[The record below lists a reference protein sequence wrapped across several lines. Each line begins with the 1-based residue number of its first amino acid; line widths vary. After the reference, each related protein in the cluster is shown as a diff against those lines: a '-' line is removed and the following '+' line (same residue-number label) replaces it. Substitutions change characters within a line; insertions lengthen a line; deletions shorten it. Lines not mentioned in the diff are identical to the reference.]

1 MSRKSK
7 LQRLEFI
14 NALQRV
20 YNSILARQQLQSN
33 QLISVVFEDRY
44 NLSNPTDVGVL
55 MSNLE
60 YKIDDQLKTDLY
72 DYLTTGIQGLV
83 ALGAGHSVNN
93 SLNIMGDEA
102 FDFLELGDRI
112 GLNYINRVAQDGL
125 RLSDRIWDSQQK
137 DSINKAVFET
147 IREGGTQYDLA
158 KKIEEVVGSGV
169 PNYRIKRIA
178 ETELTYAY
186 SHAKADIV
194 IEEAKLF
201 KNAQAYIKIS
211 LSPAHP
217 KPDIC
222 DLMAGTYK
230 AEEAPLPPYHSHC
243 LCETETILKPKSD
256 PLKTTTIEKNIKTNP
271 DLVTVKTVE
280 THDTTVNL
288 N

>member
-1 MSRKSK
+1 MSRISK

-14 NALQRV
+14 NTLQRV
-20 YNSILARQQLQSN
+20 YNSILARQKLQST
-33 QLISVVFEDRY
+33 QLVSVIFEDRY

-60 YKIDDQLKTDLY
+60 YKIDEELKRDLY
-72 DYLTTGIQGLV
+72 DYITTGIQSLV
-83 ALGAGHSVNN
+83 GIGVNHSVNN
-93 SLNIMGDEA
+93 SLNIMGDDA

-137 DSINKAVFET
+137 DSINKVIFET

-158 KKIEEVVGSGV
+158 RKIEGVVDSGV

-186 SHAKADIV
+186 SHAKADII

-201 KNAQAYIKIS
+201 KNAQAYVKIS

-243 LCETETILKPKSD
+243 LCSTETILKSSSD
-256 PLKTTTIEKNIKTNP
+256 KLKTTTIEEQIGSNP
-271 DLVTVKTVE
+271 DLVTVKNVE
-280 THDTTVNL
+280 TYNKTIDL